1 MVGVGVRVGVTEN
14 TVTMLVEVKVW
25 KEVVVLSFV
34 VGSGRM
40 GPGAVGISAVGW
52 VVLVF
57 GDFGVPVP
65 AKNVRVERIVVV
77 GSPGVGIKMTL
88 LVVIETI
95 VGVDDPS
102 NGRITLLEEVIEAIV
117 AVDEPG
123 KELMSAIETFGF
135 GNVDGLMC
143 VGWNTLVRAG
153 TAVGAGFVAAAPKA
167 GLTTTE
173 VDRML
178 EVAGAA
184 GTVNDEAKLPTNVGR
199 TAAYGA
205 TVLATNSSVFKVCFE
220 QSLRWDGGGHT
231 W

>member
-1 MVGVGVRVGVTEN
+1 MAGVGARVGVTEN

-34 VGSGRM
+34 VGNGRM
-40 GPGAVGISAVGW
+40 GPGAVGIFSVGVAV
-52 VVLVF
+52 VV
-57 GDFGVPVP
+57 FGVPVP
-65 AKNVRVERIVVV
+65 AKIVRVERIIVVS
-77 GSPGVGIKMTL
+77 SPGVGIKMTL

-95 VGVDDPS
+95 VGVCDPS
-102 NGRITLLEEVIEAIV
+102 NGRITLLVEVIEAIV
-117 AVDEPG
+117 AVADPG
-123 KELMSAIETFGF
+123 KGLKSAIETLGF

-153 TAVGAGFVAAAPKA
+153 TAVGAGFVAAAPNA
-167 GLTTTE
+167 RLATAE

-220 QSLRWDGGGHT
+220 QSRR
-231 W
+231 